1 MLGRKKEKDLAVQEI
16 ERYEKRGFFMN
27 YGKMAHKRFGFLVD
41 KRLKNFEELHA
52 PLRKGDIPLN
62 LGAYASAMILTTIIA
77 GIASFLVSLIL
88 VPLFLGNFVNKLI
101 SPESPPVDFTFN
113 LILILLITILTAV
126 STFLVFWIYPSFK
139 AGERSRKINLALTNA
154 VNTMATIAGTGVP
167 PAVIFWSLVE
177 FRRYGEVSRESEKI
191 LNDIENFGLDLVQA
205 LQRAA
210 NRSPSPLFSELLWK
224 MIATIRT
231 GGNLKEY
238 LYLEGNRLMEIERM
252 KTEAAIETIG
262 LIAEAYVTALVV
274 GPVFVIIMTT
284 IMGIMGT
291 PMSQVNLINNL
302 VVYFGLPIG
311 YALFIIAV
319 DQVAPKR

>member
-1 MLGRKKEKDLAVQEI
+1 MLGKKKEKNHAVQEI

-27 YGKMAHKRFGFLVD
+27 YGKMAHKRFGFLINN
-41 KRLKNFEELHA
+41 RLNAFEELHD

-62 LGAYASAMILTTIIA
+62 LGAYVSAMMLTTVIVGA
-77 GIASFLVSLIL
+77 LSLIISIII
-88 VPLFLGNFVNKLI
+88 VPLFLGGFVSDII
-101 SPESPPVDFTFN
+101 SPAKPLDFISN
-113 LILILLITILTAV
+113 LLLIILIPLLTSV
-126 STFLVFWIYPSFK
+126 STFMIFWTYPSFK
-139 AGERSRKINLALTNA
+139 AGERARKINLALTNA

-167 PAVIFWSLVE
+167 PAIIFWSLVE

-262 LIAEAYVTALVV
+262 ILAEAYVTALVV
-274 GPVFVIIMTT
+274 GPVFIIIMTT

-291 PMSQVNLINNL
+291 SMSQVNLINNL

-311 YALFIIAV
+311 YAIFIIAV

>member
-1 MLGRKKEKDLAVQEI
+1 MLGRKKETDLKIQEI
-16 ERYEKRGFFMN
+16 EKYEKKGFFMN
-27 YGKMAHKRFGFLVD
+27 YGKMAHKRLGFLVD
-41 KRLKNFEELHA
+41 NRLKFFEELHA

-62 LGAYASAMILTTIIA
+62 LGAYVSSMILTSVIV
-77 GIASFLVSLIL
+77 GIVSFLVLIL
-88 VPLFLGNFVNKLI
+88 IVPLFLGELI
-101 SPESPPVDFTFN
+101 NSIVSPGRPVDTTFN
-113 LILILLITILTAV
+113 IVLILIFSILFAV
-126 STFLVFWIYPSFK
+126 MSFIIFWAYPSFK
-139 AGERSRKINLALTNA
+139 SGERSRKINLSLTSA

-210 NRSPSPLFSELLWK
+210 NRSPSPIFSELMWK

-238 LYLEGNRLMEIERM
+238 LYLEGNRLMEAERM

-274 GPVFVIIMTT
+274 GPVFIIIMTT

>member
-1 MLGRKKEKDLAVQEI
+1 
-16 ERYEKRGFFMN
+16 
-27 YGKMAHKRFGFLVD
+27 
-41 KRLKNFEELHA
+41 
-52 PLRKGDIPLN
+52 
-62 LGAYASAMILTTIIA
+62 LTFII
-77 GIASFLVSLIL
+77 
-88 VPLFLGNFVNKLI
+88 
-101 SPESPPVDFTFN
+101 
-113 LILILLITILTAV
+113 
-126 STFLVFWIYPSFK
+126 FWVYPAFK
-139 AGERSRKINLALTNA
+139 SGERSRKINLALTNA

-191 LNDIENFGLDLVQA
+191 LNDIENYGLDLVQA

-238 LYLEGNRLMEIERM
+238 LYIEGNRLMEIERM

-262 LIAEAYVTALVV
+262 IIAEAYVTALVV

>member
-1 MLGRKKEKDLAVQEI
+1 MFGTKNKKSLEVEKI
-16 ERYEKRGFFMN
+16 ERYEKKGFFVT
-27 YGKMAHKRFGFLVD
+27 YGKMAHKRFGFLVNN
-41 KRLKNFEELHA
+41 RLKLFEELHV
-52 PLRKGDIPLN
+52 PLRKADIPLN
-62 LGAYASAMILTTIIA
+62 LGAYVSAMIM
-77 GIASFLVSLIL
+77 
-88 VPLFLGNFVNKLI
+88 
-101 SPESPPVDFTFN
+101 
-113 LILILLITILTAV
+113 
-126 STFLVFWIYPSFK
+126 STFLVGFIAFVLSVLLVPLIFGPFVNSIISPNTEPDLVFNVTLILVITILSAVLTFIIFWIYPAFK
-139 AGERSRKINLALTNA
+139 SGERSRKINLALTNA

-191 LNDIENFGLDLVQA
+191 LNDIENYGLDLVQA

-238 LYLEGNRLMEIERM
+238 LYIEGNRLMEIERM

-262 LIAEAYVTALVV
+262 IIAEAYVTALVV

>member
-1 MLGRKKEKDLAVQEI
+1 MLGKKKEKNLAVQEI

-27 YGKMAHKRFGFLVD
+27 YGKMAHKRLGFLINN
-41 KRLKNFEELHA
+41 RLNAFEELHA

-62 LGAYASAMILTTIIA
+62 LGAYVSAMMLTTIIV
-77 GIASFLVSLIL
+77 GVLSLIISIII
-88 VPLFLGNFVNKLI
+88 VPLFLGKFVSSII
-101 SPESPPVDFTFN
+101 SSSASSDLTSN
-113 LILILLITILTAV
+113 ILLIILIPILAAF
-126 STFLVFWIYPSFK
+126 STFMIFWTYPSFK
-139 AGERSRKINLALTNA
+139 AGERARKINLALTNA
-154 VNTMATIAGTGVP
+154 VNTMATIAGTGVS
-167 PAVIFWSLVE
+167 PAIIFWSLVE

-274 GPVFVIIMTT
+274 GPVFIIIMTT

-291 PMSQVNLINNL
+291 SMSQVNLINNL

-311 YALFIIAV
+311 YAVFIIAV

>member
-41 KRLKNFEELHA
+41 GRLKSFEELHA

-62 LGAYASAMILTTIIA
+62 LGAYVSAMTLTSVIA
-77 GIASFLVSLIL
+77 GLIALLVSIIV
-88 VPLFLGNFVNKLI
+88 VPLFLAEFINSII
-101 SPESPPVDFTFN
+101 SPGKPVDFTFKLV
-113 LILILLITILTAV
+113 LILVISILSAVITFII
-126 STFLVFWIYPSFK
+126 FWIYPSFK
-139 AGERSRKINLALTNA
+139 ASERSRKINLGLTSA

-210 NRSPSPLFSELLWK
+210 NRSPSPVFSELLWK

-238 LYLEGNRLMEIERM
+238 LYLEGNRLMEAERM

-274 GPVFVIIMTT
+274 GPVFIIIMTT

-311 YALFIIAV
+311 YALFIIAI

>member
-41 KRLKNFEELHA
+41 GRLKSFEELHA

-62 LGAYASAMILTTIIA
+62 LGAYVSAMTLTSVIAGLIALLVSIIA
-77 GIASFLVSLIL
+77 
-88 VPLFLGNFVNKLI
+88 VPLFLAEFINSII
-101 SPESPPVDFTFN
+101 SPDKPVDFTFKLV
-113 LILILLITILTAV
+113 LILVISILSAVITFI
-126 STFLVFWIYPSFK
+126 VFWVYPSFK
-139 AGERSRKINLALTNA
+139 AGERSRKINLGLTSA

-210 NRSPSPLFSELLWK
+210 NRSPSPVFSELLWK

-238 LYLEGNRLMEIERM
+238 LYLEGNRLMEAERM

-274 GPVFVIIMTT
+274 GPVFIIIMTT

-311 YALFIIAV
+311 YALFIIAI

>member
-1 MLGRKKEKDLAVQEI
+1 M
-16 ERYEKRGFFMN
+16 M
-27 YGKMAHKRFGFLVD
+27 
-41 KRLKNFEELHA
+41 
-52 PLRKGDIPLN
+52 
-62 LGAYASAMILTTIIA
+62 LTTVIVGA
-77 GIASFLVSLIL
+77 LSLIISIII
-88 VPLFLGNFVNKLI
+88 VPLFLGGFVSGLI
-101 SPESPPVDFTFN
+101 SSAKPLDFISN
-113 LILILLITILTAV
+113 LLLIILIPLLTSV
-126 STFLVFWIYPSFK
+126 STFMIFWTYSSFK
-139 AGERSRKINLALTNA
+139 AGERARKINLALTNA

-167 PAVIFWSLVE
+167 PAIIFWSLVE

-262 LIAEAYVTALVV
+262 ILAEAYVTALVV
-274 GPVFVIIMTT
+274 GPVFIIIMTT

-291 PMSQVNLINNL
+291 SMSQVNLINNL

-311 YALFIIAV
+311 YAIFIIAV

>member
-1 MLGRKKEKDLAVQEI
+1 MLGRKKDKDLAVQEI
-16 ERYEKRGFFMN
+16 ERYQKRGFFMN

-41 KRLKNFEELHA
+41 RRLKSFEELHS

-62 LGAYASAMILTTIIA
+62 LGAYVCAMMLTIVIA
-77 GIASFLVSLIL
+77 GILALLVSIII
-88 VPLFLGNFVNKLI
+88 VPLFLSDFVNDI
-101 SPESPPVDFTFN
+101 VSPGKPITFTFN
-113 LILILLITILTAV
+113 LILIILVSFLTAIT
-126 STFLVFWIYPSFK
+126 TFMVFWFYPSFK
-139 AGERSRKINLALTNA
+139 ASERSRKINLALTNA

-238 LYLEGNRLMEIERM
+238 LYLEGNRLMEVERM

-274 GPVFVIIMTT
+274 GPVFIIIMTT

-291 PMSQVNLINNL
+291 PMSQVNLINNI

-311 YALFIIAV
+311 YALFIIAI

>member
-1 MLGRKKEKDLAVQEI
+1 MLGRKKESDLEVQEI
-16 ERYEKRGFFMN
+16 ERYQKKGFFMN

-41 KRLKNFEELHA
+41 SRLKNFEELHA

-62 LGAYASAMILTTIIA
+62 LGAYVSAMILTTIIA
-77 GIASFLVSLIL
+77 GIVSLFVSIIL
-88 VPLFLGNFVNKLI
+88 VPLFLGNFINSIV
-101 SPESPPVDFTFN
+101 SPGRTIDFTFN
-113 LILILLITILTAV
+113 LTLILLITSLTAI
-126 STFLVFWIYPSFK
+126 STFLIFWIYPSFK
-139 AGERSRKINLALTNA
+139 AGERSRKINLALTSA

-231 GGNLKEY
+231 GGNLREY

-274 GPVFVIIMTT
+274 GPVFIIIMTT

-291 PMSQVNLINNL
+291 SMSQVNLINNL

>member
-1 MLGRKKEKDLAVQEI
+1 MLGKKKEKNLAVQEI

-27 YGKMAHKRFGFLVD
+27 YGKMAHKRFGFLINN
-41 KRLKNFEELHA
+41 RLNAFGELHD

-62 LGAYASAMILTTIIA
+62 LGAYVSAMMLTTVIVGA
-77 GIASFLVSLIL
+77 LSLIISIII
-88 VPLFLGNFVNKLI
+88 VPLFLGGFVSGLI
-101 SPESPPVDFTFN
+101 SSAKPLDFISN
-113 LILILLITILTAV
+113 LLLIILIPLLTSV
-126 STFLVFWIYPSFK
+126 STFMIFWTYPSFK
-139 AGERSRKINLALTNA
+139 AGERARKINLALTNA

-167 PAVIFWSLVE
+167 PAIIFWSLVE

-262 LIAEAYVTALVV
+262 ILAEAYVTALVV
-274 GPVFVIIMTT
+274 GPVFIIIMTT

-291 PMSQVNLINNL
+291 SMSQVNLINNL

-311 YALFIIAV
+311 YAIFIIAV

>member
-1 MLGRKKEKDLAVQEI
+1 MPGRKKEEDLVVQEI

-41 KRLKNFEELHA
+41 RRLKNFEELHG

-62 LGAYASAMILTTIIA
+62 LGAYVSAMILTTVIA
-77 GIASFLVSLIL
+77 TVAGFVITPIL
-88 VPLFLGNFVNKLI
+88 YFLFLSKIDLFAGVAFIVFLFVI
-101 SPESPPVDFTFN
+101 G
-113 LILILLITILTAV
+113 ILTGIT
-126 STFLVFWIYPSFK
+126 TFMVFWVYPSFK
-139 AGERSRKINLALTNA
+139 ASERSRKINLALTNA

-238 LYLEGNRLMEIERM
+238 LYLEGNRLMEVERM

-274 GPVFVIIMTT
+274 GPVFIIIMTT

-291 PMSQVNLINNL
+291 PMSQVNLINNV
-302 VVYFGLPIG
+302 VVYFGLPVG

>member
-1 MLGRKKEKDLAVQEI
+1 MARKKSKKDLELERI
-16 ERYEKRGFFMN
+16 ERYEKKSFFIT
-27 YGKMAHKRFGFLVD
+27 YGKMAHKRFGFLVNN
-41 KRLKNFEELHA
+41 RLKLFEELHA

-62 LGAYASAMILTTIIA
+62 LGAYVSAMIMSTALIGIIA
-77 GIASFLVSLIL
+77 LVLSIIL
-88 VPLFLGNFVNKLI
+88 VPLFLGPLVNSIVSPNTEPDLLFNVGLI
-101 SPESPPVDFTFN
+101 IIIS
-113 LILILLITILTAV
+113 ILSAM
-126 STFLVFWIYPSFK
+126 STFFIFWAYPAFK

-238 LYLEGNRLMEIERM
+238 LYIEGNRLVEVKRK

-262 LIAEAYVTALVV
+262 LLAEAYVTALVV
-274 GPVFVIIMTT
+274 GPVFIIIMTT

-291 PMSQVNLINNL
+291 PMSQVNLINNI

>member
-1 MLGRKKEKDLAVQEI
+1 MLGRNKEKDLAVQEI
-16 ERYEKRGFFMN
+16 EKYQKRGFFMN

-62 LGAYASAMILTTIIA
+62 LGAYVSAMILTTVIA
-77 GIASFLVSLIL
+77 GIMALLISIII
-88 VPLFLGNFVNKLI
+88 VPIFLGDFVNSII
-101 SPESPPVDFTFN
+101 SPDKPVNFTFN
-113 LILILLITILTAV
+113 LILIILISLLTAV
-126 STFLVFWIYPSFK
+126 TTFLVFWAYPSFK

-167 PAVIFWSLVE
+167 PTVIFWSLVE

-191 LNDIENFGLDLVQA
+191 LNDVENFGLDLVQA

-210 NRSPSPLFSELLWK
+210 NRSPSPIFSELLWK

-231 GGNLKEY
+231 GGNLREY
-238 LYLEGNRLMEIERM
+238 LYLEGNRLMEAERM

-262 LIAEAYVTALVV
+262 LIAETYVTALVV
-274 GPVFVIIMTT
+274 GPVFIIIMTT

-291 PMSQVNLINNL
+291 PMSQVNLINNI

-311 YALFIIAV
+311 YAIFIIAV

>member
-1 MLGRKKEKDLAVQEI
+1 MR
-16 ERYEKRGFFMN
+16 
-27 YGKMAHKRFGFLVD
+27 YGKKAHKRLGFLID
-41 KRLKNFEELHA
+41 RRLKSFEELHD

-62 LGAYASAMILTTIIA
+62 LGAYVSAMILSTILVGIIA
-77 GIASFLVSLIL
+77 LVFSIIT
-88 VPLFLGNFVNKLI
+88 VPLFLAEFINEII
-101 SPESPPVDFTFN
+101 SPGAAVDDRFRVTLIAVISILATVITF
-113 LILILLITILTAV
+113 V
-126 STFLVFWIYPSFK
+126 SFWLYPSFK
-139 AGERSRKINLALTNA
+139 ASERSRKINLSLTNA

-177 FRRYGEVSRESEKI
+177 FRRYGEVSREAEKI

-231 GGNLKEY
+231 GGNLREY
-238 LYLEGNRLMEIERM
+238 LYIEGTRLMEIERM
-252 KTEAAIETIG
+252 KTESAIETIG
-262 LIAEAYVTALVV
+262 LIAEAYVTILVV
-274 GPVFVIIMTT
+274 GPVFIIIMTT

-291 PMSQVNLINNL
+291 PMSQVNLINNI

-311 YALFIIAV
+311 YAIFILAV

>member
-1 MLGRKKEKDLAVQEI
+1 MFGQKKKKNLELDKI
-16 ERYEKRGFFMN
+16 ERYEKKGFFVT
-27 YGKMAHKRFGFLVD
+27 YGKMAHKRFGFLINS
-41 KRLKNFEELHA
+41 RLKLFEELHA

-62 LGAYASAMILTTIIA
+62 LGAYVSAMILSTALVGVIA
-77 GIASFLVSLIL
+77 LILSIIL
-88 VPLFLGNFVNKLI
+88 VPLFLGPLVNSI
-101 SPESPPVDFTFN
+101 VSPNTKPDLLFDIG
-113 LILILLITILTAV
+113 LILIISILSAV
-126 STFLVFWIYPSFK
+126 MTFIIFWIFPAFR

-191 LNDIENFGLDLVQA
+191 LNDVENFGLDLVQA

-231 GGNLKEY
+231 GGNLREY
-238 LYLEGNRLMEIERM
+238 LYIEGNRLMEIERM

-262 LIAEAYVTALVV
+262 LLAEAYVTALVV
-274 GPVFVIIMTT
+274 GPVFIIIMTT

-291 PMSQVNLINNL
+291 PMSQVNLINNI

-311 YALFIIAV
+311 YALFIIAI

>member
-1 MLGRKKEKDLAVQEI
+1 MLGRKKEKDIAVQEI

-27 YGKMAHKRFGFLVD
+27 YGKVAHKRFGFLVD
-41 KRLKNFEELHA
+41 KRLKSFEELHG

-62 LGAYASAMILTTIIA
+62 LGAYVSAMILSTAIA
-77 GIASFLVSLIL
+77 GIIALVVSIII
-88 VPLFLGNFVNKLI
+88 VPLFLGNFINEII
-101 SPESPPVDFTFN
+101 SPGKPVDFVFN
-113 LILILLITILTAV
+113 LVLIILISILTAV
-126 STFLVFWIYPSFK
+126 TTFLVFWVYPSFK

-238 LYLEGNRLMEIERM
+238 LYLEGNRLMEVERM

-262 LIAEAYVTALVV
+262 LIAETYVTALVV
-274 GPVFVIIMTT
+274 GPVFIIIMTT

-291 PMSQVNLINNL
+291 PMSQVNLINNI

-311 YALFIIAV
+311 YAIFIIAV

>member
-1 MLGRKKEKDLAVQEI
+1 MLGRKKEKDIAVQEI

-27 YGKMAHKRFGFLVD
+27 YGKIAHKRFGFLVD
-41 KRLKNFEELHA
+41 KRLKSFEELHG

-62 LGAYASAMILTTIIA
+62 LGAYVSAMILTTAIVGIIA
-77 GIASFLVSLIL
+77 LVASIII
-88 VPLFLGNFVNKLI
+88 VPLFLGNFINEII
-101 SPESPPVDFTFN
+101 SPGKPVDFVFN
-113 LILILLITILTAV
+113 LVLIILISILTAV
-126 STFLVFWIYPSFK
+126 TTFLVFWVYPSFK

-238 LYLEGNRLMEIERM
+238 LYLEGNRLMEVERM

-262 LIAEAYVTALVV
+262 LIAETYVTALVV
-274 GPVFVIIMTT
+274 GPVFIIIMTT

-291 PMSQVNLINNL
+291 PMSQVNLINNI

-311 YALFIIAV
+311 YAIFIIAV

>member
-1 MLGRKKEKDLAVQEI
+1 MLGRKKEKDIAVQEI

-27 YGKMAHKRFGFLVD
+27 YGKTAHKRFGFLVD
-41 KRLKNFEELHA
+41 KRLKSFEELHG

-62 LGAYASAMILTTIIA
+62 LGAYVSAMILSTAIA
-77 GIASFLVSLIL
+77 GIIALVVSIII
-88 VPLFLGNFVNKLI
+88 VPLFLGNFINEII
-101 SPESPPVDFTFN
+101 SPGKPVDFVFN
-113 LILILLITILTAV
+113 LVLIILISILTAV
-126 STFLVFWIYPSFK
+126 TTFLVFWVYPSFK

-238 LYLEGNRLMEIERM
+238 LYLEGNRLMEVERM

-262 LIAEAYVTALVV
+262 LIAETYVTALVV
-274 GPVFVIIMTT
+274 GPVFIIIMTT

-291 PMSQVNLINNL
+291 PMSQVNLINNI

-311 YALFIIAV
+311 YAIFIIAV

>member
-16 ERYEKRGFFMN
+16 ERYQKRGFFMN

-41 KRLKNFEELHA
+41 MRLKSFEELHG

-62 LGAYASAMILTTIIA
+62 LGAYVSAMILTTAIVGII
-77 GIASFLVSLIL
+77 SLLVSIII
-88 VPLFLGNFVNKLI
+88 VPLFLGDFINDLI
-101 SPESPPVDFTFN
+101 SPGRVVDFTFDLT
-113 LILILLITILTAV
+113 LIIIISILTAIT
-126 STFLVFWIYPSFK
+126 TFMTFWVYPSFK
-139 AGERSRKINLALTNA
+139 ASERSRKINLALTNA

-191 LNDIENFGLDLVQA
+191 LNDVENFGLDLVQA

-238 LYLEGNRLMEIERM
+238 LYLEGNRLMEVERM

-274 GPVFVIIMTT
+274 GPVFIIIMTT

-291 PMSQVNLINNL
+291 PMSQVNLINNI

-311 YALFIIAV
+311 YALFIIAI

>member
-1 MLGRKKEKDLAVQEI
+1 MLGRKKKNELEVKEI
-16 ERYEKRGFFMN
+16 ERYEKKGFFMN
-27 YGKMAHKRFGFLVD
+27 YGKMAHKRFGFLVNS
-41 KRLKNFEELHA
+41 RLKNFEELHA

-62 LGAYASAMILTTIIA
+62 LGAYVSAMILTTIIV
-77 GIASFLVSLIL
+77 GIVSFLVSIIV
-88 VPLFLGNFVNKLI
+88 VPLFLGDFINSIV
-101 SPESPPVDFTFN
+101 SPERPVDFTFN
-113 LILILLITILTAV
+113 LTLIFLITILTAV
-126 STFLVFWIYPSFK
+126 STFLIFWIYPSFK

-231 GGNLKEY
+231 GGNLREY

-291 PMSQVNLINNL
+291 SMSQVNLINNL

-311 YALFIIAV
+311 YALFIIAI

>member
-1 MLGRKKEKDLAVQEI
+1 MLGKKKEKNFAVQEI

-27 YGKMAHKRFGFLVD
+27 YGKMAHKRFGFLINN
-41 KRLKNFEELHA
+41 RLNAFEELHD

-62 LGAYASAMILTTIIA
+62 LGAYVSAMMLTTVIVGA
-77 GIASFLVSLIL
+77 LSLIISIII
-88 VPLFLGNFVNKLI
+88 VPLFLGGFVSGLI
-101 SPESPPVDFTFN
+101 SSAKPLDFISN
-113 LILILLITILTAV
+113 LLLIILIPLLTSV
-126 STFLVFWIYPSFK
+126 STFMIFWTYPSFK
-139 AGERSRKINLALTNA
+139 AGERARKINLALTNA

-167 PAVIFWSLVE
+167 PAIIFWSLVE

-274 GPVFVIIMTT
+274 GPVFIIIMTT

-291 PMSQVNLINNL
+291 SMSQVNLINNL

-311 YALFIIAV
+311 YAVFIIAV

>member
-1 MLGRKKEKDLAVQEI
+1 MLGKKKEKNLAVQEI

-27 YGKMAHKRFGFLVD
+27 YGKMAHKRFGFLINN
-41 KRLKNFEELHA
+41 KLNAFEELHD

-62 LGAYASAMILTTIIA
+62 LGAYVSAMMLTTVIVGA
-77 GIASFLVSLIL
+77 LSLIISIII
-88 VPLFLGNFVNKLI
+88 VPLFLGGFVSGLI
-101 SPESPPVDFTFN
+101 SSAKPLDFISN
-113 LILILLITILTAV
+113 LLLIILIPLLTSV
-126 STFLVFWIYPSFK
+126 STFMIFWTYPSFK
-139 AGERSRKINLALTNA
+139 AGERARKINLALTNA

-167 PAVIFWSLVE
+167 PAIIFWSLVE

-262 LIAEAYVTALVV
+262 ILAEAYVTALVV
-274 GPVFVIIMTT
+274 GPVFIIIMTT

-291 PMSQVNLINNL
+291 SMSQVNLINNL

-311 YALFIIAV
+311 YAIFIIAV

>member
-1 MLGRKKEKDLAVQEI
+1 MFGTKNKKSLEVEKI
-16 ERYEKRGFFMN
+16 ERYEKKGFFVT
-27 YGKMAHKRFGFLVD
+27 YGKMAHKRFGFLVNN
-41 KRLKNFEELHA
+41 RLKLFEELHV
-52 PLRKGDIPLN
+52 PLRKADIPLN
-62 LGAYASAMILTTIIA
+62 LGAYVSAMIM
-77 GIASFLVSLIL
+77 
-88 VPLFLGNFVNKLI
+88 
-101 SPESPPVDFTFN
+101 
-113 LILILLITILTAV
+113 
-126 STFLVFWIYPSFK
+126 STFLVGFIAFVLSVLLVPLIFVPIVNSIISPNTEPDLVFNVTLILIITILSAVLTFIIFWVYPAFK
-139 AGERSRKINLALTNA
+139 SGERSRKINLALTNA
-154 VNTMATIAGTGVP
+154 VNTMATMAGTGVP
-167 PAVIFWSLVE
+167 PAVIFWSLVK
-177 FRRYGEVSRESEKI
+177 FRKYGEVSRESEKI
-191 LNDIENFGLDLVQA
+191 LNDIENYGLDLVQA

-238 LYLEGNRLMEIERM
+238 LYIEGNRLMEIERM

-262 LIAEAYVTALVV
+262 IIAEAYVTALVV

>member
-1 MLGRKKEKDLAVQEI
+1 MLGRKKEKDIAVQEI

-41 KRLKNFEELHA
+41 KRLKSFEELHG

-62 LGAYASAMILTTIIA
+62 LGAYVSAMMLSTAIA
-77 GIASFLVSLIL
+77 GIIALLVSIII
-88 VPLFLGNFVNKLI
+88 VPMFLGNFINEIISPGGTVDFVFNLVLIVLI
-101 SPESPPVDFTFN
+101 S
-113 LILILLITILTAV
+113 ILTAV
-126 STFLVFWIYPSFK
+126 TTFLVFWVYPSFK

-210 NRSPSPLFSELLWK
+210 NRSPSPLFSELIWK

-231 GGNLKEY
+231 GGNLREY
-238 LYLEGNRLMEIERM
+238 LYLEGNRLMEVERM

-262 LIAEAYVTALVV
+262 LIAETYVTALVV
-274 GPVFVIIMTT
+274 GPVFIIIMTT

-291 PMSQVNLINNL
+291 PMSQVNLINNI

-311 YALFIIAV
+311 YAIFIIAV

>member
-1 MLGRKKEKDLAVQEI
+1 MLGRKKEKDIAVQEI

-27 YGKMAHKRFGFLVD
+27 YGKAAHKRFGFLVD
-41 KRLKNFEELHA
+41 KRLKSFEELHA

-62 LGAYASAMILTTIIA
+62 LGAYVSAMMLTTAIA
-77 GIASFLVSLIL
+77 GIIALLVSIII
-88 VPLFLGNFVNKLI
+88 VPLFLGDFINEII
-101 SPESPPVDFTFN
+101 SPGKPVDFVFN
-113 LILILLITILTAV
+113 LVLIILISVLTAV
-126 STFLVFWIYPSFK
+126 TTFLVFWVYPSFK

-231 GGNLKEY
+231 GGNLREY
-238 LYLEGNRLMEIERM
+238 LYLEGNRLMEVERM

-262 LIAEAYVTALVV
+262 LIAETYVTALVV
-274 GPVFVIIMTT
+274 GPVFIIIMTT

-291 PMSQVNLINNL
+291 PMSQVNLINNI

-311 YALFIIAV
+311 YAIFIIAV

>member
-1 MLGRKKEKDLAVQEI
+1 MFGTKNKKSLEVEKI
-16 ERYEKRGFFMN
+16 ERYEKKGFFVT
-27 YGKMAHKRFGFLVD
+27 YGKMAHKRFGFLVNE
-41 KRLKNFEELHA
+41 RLKLFEELHA
-52 PLRKGDIPLN
+52 PLRKADIPLN
-62 LGAYASAMILTTIIA
+62 LGAYVSAMIMSTILA
-77 GIASFLVSLIL
+77 GIISLGLSIIL
-88 VPLFLGNFVNKLI
+88 VPTILGPFVNSII
-101 SPESPPVDFTFN
+101 SPTREIDLVFDIT
-113 LILILLITILTAV
+113 LILIISILSAV
-126 STFLVFWIYPSFK
+126 TTFMVFWVYPAFK
-139 AGERSRKINLALTNA
+139 SGERSRKINLGLTSA

-191 LNDIENFGLDLVQA
+191 LNDIENYGLDLVQA

-238 LYLEGNRLMEIERM
+238 LYIEGNRLMEIERM

-291 PMSQVNLINNL
+291 PMSEVNLINNL

>member
-1 MLGRKKEKDLAVQEI
+1 MFGTKNKKSLEVEKI
-16 ERYEKRGFFMN
+16 ERYEKKGFFVT
-27 YGKMAHKRFGFLVD
+27 YGKMAHKRFGFLVNN
-41 KRLKNFEELHA
+41 RLKLFEELHV
-52 PLRKGDIPLN
+52 PLRKADIPLN
-62 LGAYASAMILTTIIA
+62 LGAYVSAMIM
-77 GIASFLVSLIL
+77 
-88 VPLFLGNFVNKLI
+88 
-101 SPESPPVDFTFN
+101 
-113 LILILLITILTAV
+113 
-126 STFLVFWIYPSFK
+126 STFLVGIIAFLSSVLLVPLTLGPLVNSIISPNTEPDLVFNVTLILVITILSAVLTFIIFWIYPAFK
-139 AGERSRKINLALTNA
+139 SGERSRKINLALTNA

-191 LNDIENFGLDLVQA
+191 LNDIENYGLDLVQA
-205 LQRAA
+205 LQRSA

-238 LYLEGNRLMEIERM
+238 LYIEGNRLMEIERM

-262 LIAEAYVTALVV
+262 IIAEAYVTALVV

>member
-1 MLGRKKEKDLAVQEI
+1 MFGTKNKKSLEVEKI
-16 ERYEKRGFFMN
+16 ERYEKKGFFVT
-27 YGKMAHKRFGFLVD
+27 YGKMAHKRFGFLVNN
-41 KRLKNFEELHA
+41 RLKLFEELHV
-52 PLRKGDIPLN
+52 PLRKADIPLN
-62 LGAYASAMILTTIIA
+62 LGAYVSAMIM
-77 GIASFLVSLIL
+77 
-88 VPLFLGNFVNKLI
+88 
-101 SPESPPVDFTFN
+101 
-113 LILILLITILTAV
+113 
-126 STFLVFWIYPSFK
+126 STFLVGFIAFVLSVLLVPLIFVPIVNSIISPNTEPDLVFNVTLILIITILSAVLTFIIFWVYPAFK
-139 AGERSRKINLALTNA
+139 SGERSRKINLALTNA

-191 LNDIENFGLDLVQA
+191 LNDIENYGLDLVQA

-238 LYLEGNRLMEIERM
+238 LYIEGNRLMEIERM

-262 LIAEAYVTALVV
+262 IIAEAYVTALVV

>member
-1 MLGRKKEKDLAVQEI
+1 MFGTKNKKSLEVEKI
-16 ERYEKRGFFMN
+16 ERYEKKGFFVT
-27 YGKMAHKRFGFLVD
+27 YGKMAHKRFGFLVNN
-41 KRLKNFEELHA
+41 RLKLFEELHV
-52 PLRKGDIPLN
+52 PLRKADIPLN
-62 LGAYASAMILTTIIA
+62 LGAYVSAMIM
-77 GIASFLVSLIL
+77 
-88 VPLFLGNFVNKLI
+88 
-101 SPESPPVDFTFN
+101 
-113 LILILLITILTAV
+113 
-126 STFLVFWIYPSFK
+126 STFLVGFIAFVLSVLLVPLIFGPFVNSIISPNTEPDLVFNVTLILIITILSAVLTFIIFWVYPAFK
-139 AGERSRKINLALTNA
+139 SGERSRKINLALTNA

-191 LNDIENFGLDLVQA
+191 LNDIENYGLDLVQA

-238 LYLEGNRLMEIERM
+238 LYIEGNRLMEIERM

-262 LIAEAYVTALVV
+262 IIAEAYVTALVV

>member
-1 MLGRKKEKDLAVQEI
+1 MARKKSKKDLELERI
-16 ERYEKRGFFMN
+16 ERYEKKSFFIN
-27 YGKMAHKRFGFLVD
+27 YGKMAHKRFGFLVNN
-41 KRLKNFEELHA
+41 RLKLFEELHA

-62 LGAYASAMILTTIIA
+62 LGAYVSAMIMSTALIGIIA
-77 GIASFLVSLIL
+77 LVVSIIL
-88 VPLFLGNFVNKLI
+88 VPLFLGPLVNSIVSQNTEPDLLFNVGLI
-101 SPESPPVDFTFN
+101 IIMS
-113 LILILLITILTAV
+113 ILSAI
-126 STFLVFWIYPSFK
+126 STFFIFWAYPAFK

-167 PAVIFWSLVE
+167 PSVIFWSLVE

-238 LYLEGNRLMEIERM
+238 LYLEGNRLMEVERR

-262 LIAEAYVTALVV
+262 LLAEAYVTALVV
-274 GPVFVIIMTT
+274 GPVFIIIMTT

-291 PMSQVNLINNL
+291 PMSQVNLINNI

-311 YALFIIAV
+311 YAIFIIAV

>member
-1 MLGRKKEKDLAVQEI
+1 MLGKKKEKNLAVQEI

-27 YGKMAHKRFGFLVD
+27 YGKMAHKRFGFLINN
-41 KRLKNFEELHA
+41 RLNAFEELHD

-62 LGAYASAMILTTIIA
+62 LGAYVSAMMLTTVIVGA
-77 GIASFLVSLIL
+77 LSLIISIII
-88 VPLFLGNFVNKLI
+88 VPLFLGGFVSDII
-101 SPESPPVDFTFN
+101 SPAKPLDFISN
-113 LILILLITILTAV
+113 LLLIILIPLLTSV
-126 STFLVFWIYPSFK
+126 STFMIFWTYPSFK
-139 AGERSRKINLALTNA
+139 AGERARKINLALTNA

-167 PAVIFWSLVE
+167 PAIIFWSLVE

-262 LIAEAYVTALVV
+262 ILAEAYVTALVV
-274 GPVFVIIMTT
+274 GPVFIIIMTT

-291 PMSQVNLINNL
+291 SMSQVNLINNL

-311 YALFIIAV
+311 YAIFIIAV

>member
-1 MLGRKKEKDLAVQEI
+1 MLGRKKEKDLEVQEI
-16 ERYEKRGFFMN
+16 ERYEKRGFFVN

-41 KRLKNFEELHA
+41 KRLKNFEELHV

-62 LGAYASAMILTTIIA
+62 LGAYVSAMILTTIIV
-77 GIASFLVSLIL
+77 GMISLVISIIT
-88 VPLFLGNFVNKLI
+88 VPLFLGDFVNEII
-101 SPESPPVDFTFN
+101 SPGRSVDITFDLV
-113 LILILLITILTAV
+113 LIIIISLLAAS
-126 STFLVFWIYPSFK
+126 STFLIFWIYPSFK
-139 AGERSRKINLALTNA
+139 ASERSRKINLGLTNA

-238 LYLEGNRLMEIERM
+238 LYIEGNRLMEVERM

-274 GPVFVIIMTT
+274 GPVFIIIMTT

-291 PMSQVNLINNL
+291 PMSQVNLINNI
-302 VVYFGLPIG
+302 VVYFGLPVG
-311 YALFIIAV
+311 YAVFIIAV

>member
-16 ERYEKRGFFMN
+16 ERYQKRGFFMN

-41 KRLKNFEELHA
+41 RRLKSFEELHG

-62 LGAYASAMILTTIIA
+62 LGAYVSAMMLTTVIVGII
-77 GIASFLVSLIL
+77 SLLVSIII
-88 VPLFLGNFVNKLI
+88 VPLFLGDFINDLI
-101 SPESPPVDFTFN
+101 SPGRVVDFTFDLT
-113 LILILLITILTAV
+113 LIVIISILTAIT
-126 STFLVFWIYPSFK
+126 TFMAFWFYPSFK
-139 AGERSRKINLALTNA
+139 ASERSRKINLALTNA

-167 PAVIFWSLVE
+167 PTVIFWSLVE

-191 LNDIENFGLDLVQA
+191 LNDVENFGLDLVQA

-238 LYLEGNRLMEIERM
+238 LYLEGNRLMEVERM

-274 GPVFVIIMTT
+274 GPVFIIIMTT

-291 PMSQVNLINNL
+291 PMSQVNLINNI
-302 VVYFGLPIG
+302 VVYFGLPVG

>member
-1 MLGRKKEKDLAVQEI
+1 MLGRKKEKDIAVQEI

-41 KRLKNFEELHA
+41 KRLKSFEELHG

-62 LGAYASAMILTTIIA
+62 LGAYVSAMILSTAIA
-77 GIASFLVSLIL
+77 GIIALVVSIII
-88 VPLFLGNFVNKLI
+88 VPLFLGNFINEII
-101 SPESPPVDFTFN
+101 SPGKPVDFVFN
-113 LILILLITILTAV
+113 LVLIILISILTAV
-126 STFLVFWIYPSFK
+126 TTFLVFWVYPSFK

-238 LYLEGNRLMEIERM
+238 LYLEGNRLMEVERM

-262 LIAEAYVTALVV
+262 LIAETYVTALVV
-274 GPVFVIIMTT
+274 GPVFIIIMTT

-291 PMSQVNLINNL
+291 PMSQVNLINNI

-311 YALFIIAV
+311 YAIFIIAV

>member
-1 MLGRKKEKDLAVQEI
+1 MLGRKKEKDIAVQEI

-41 KRLKNFEELHA
+41 KRLKSFEELHG

-62 LGAYASAMILTTIIA
+62 LGAYVSAMMLSTAIA
-77 GIASFLVSLIL
+77 GIIALLVSIII
-88 VPLFLGNFVNKLI
+88 VPLFLGDVINEII
-101 SPESPPVDFTFN
+101 SPGKPVDFVFN
-113 LILILLITILTAV
+113 LVLIILISVLTAV
-126 STFLVFWIYPSFK
+126 TTFLVFWVYPSFK

-231 GGNLKEY
+231 GGNLREY
-238 LYLEGNRLMEIERM
+238 LYLEGNRLMEVERM

-262 LIAEAYVTALVV
+262 LIAETYVTALVV
-274 GPVFVIIMTT
+274 GPVFIIIMTT

-291 PMSQVNLINNL
+291 PMSQVNLINNI

-311 YALFIIAV
+311 YAIFIIAV